1 MRKNIWFIFLLLLF
15 LASCISKPV
24 AMVEPTAILMPSS
37 TSTAA
42 FVPVPTKTST
52 PIPTVTSTLAPTWT
66 PLPTLLP
73 ETGSKIL
80 FGWLEGTNGCRFP
93 CWAGV
98 TPGETTWQEAKQL
111 IEPISGF
118 AKLNIYSNPTCAFDN
133 CNGMELIPPSPIN
146 AQIYIG
152 SQSLENKIHLIQM
165 EIGDIY
171 LVKALELRTVLN
183 VYGKPAILKFYADP
197 DQPGEYKDLQLTM
210 VYPEHQ
216 FIIKYANN
224 ARLVG
229 KNLVSCDSDSVIN
242 LLILDNKKQ
251 LMSESAIEN
260 SVETKNFPVTRV
272 WLKSAEESI
281 GMTTDE
287 FYETFKKPDA
297 PCITT
302 PVEIWM
308 P

>member
-1 MRKNIWFIFLLLLF
+1 MRKDFLFILLF
-15 LASCISKPV
+15 FLTGCASRPTSVDSPTVKP
-24 AMVEPTAILMPSS
+24 LPSQ
-37 TSTAA
+37 TSTITIK
-42 FVPVPTKTST
+42 PSPTKTVT
-52 PIPTVTSTLAPTWT
+52 PFPSLTMTALPTWT
-66 PLPTLLP
+66 PLPTIP
-73 ETGSKIL
+73 SKDGGETLYEWLKGSDSC
-80 FGWLEGTNGCRFP
+80 NFP
-93 CWAGV
+93 CWAGI
-98 TPGETTWQEAKQL
+98 TPGETAWEEAKQL

-118 AKLNIYSNPTCAFDN
+118 AKLNIYSDMTCASYR
-133 CNGMELIPPSPIN
+133 CNGIEIVPPYSIY
-146 AQIYIG
+146 AHIYIG
-152 SQSLENKIHLIQM
+152 SQSLENTIHLIQM

-242 LLILDNKKQ
+242 LLILDNKEQ
-251 LMSESAIEN
+251 LMSESAIES
-260 SVETKNFPVTRV
+260 SVETKNFPVTAA
-272 WLKSAEESI
+272 WLKSVDESI
-281 GMTTDE
+281 GMTVDE
-287 FYETFKKPDA
+287 FYETFKKADA

-302 PVEIWM
+302 PVDIWM